1 MSKKN
6 QKKSL
11 GIGWHFARHFLTYV
25 LIFAAIPLLIVG
37 YTKNIQS
44 LQISGYVLLGLGL
57 LFFFGYTL
65 WALKREL

>member
-6 QKKSL
+6 HKKSF
-11 GIGWHFARHFLTYV
+11 GIGWHFARHFLTYI
-25 LIFAAIPLLIVG
+25 LIIAAIPLLIVG
-37 YTKNIQS
+37 YTNNIQS

-57 LFFFGYTL
+57 LFFFGFTL